1 MHEEEQLHDD
11 KKTGSDAL
19 QQAGEVLGQ
28 CAQSAMDVEVLCMDH
43 LRKSSDTR
51 DSTSEAATLCKPGKT
66 HALIRDEAQVLS
78 SADPKATETPHL
90 GRSLPYLDLSVI
102 PTDSCGT
109 VECNVDLNLRSQ
121 KQPDLA
127 APKTMWDSL
136 DSTSRNNATVLH
148 ELSPPEMSAV

>member
-11 KKTGSDAL
+11 EKTGSDAL

-28 CAQSAMDVEVLCMDH
+28 SAQSAMDVEVLCMDH

-51 DSTSEAATLCKPGKT
+51 DSSSEAATPCKPGKT

-78 SADPKATETPHL
+78 SADLKATETPHL

-102 PTDSCGT
+102 PTGRT
-109 VECNVDLNLRSQ
+109 
-121 KQPDLA
+121 
-127 APKTMWDSL
+127 SL
-136 DSTSRNNATVLH
+136 ISTNAFEPVNTIY
-148 ELSPPEMSAV
+148 